1 MKKLFTM
8 AMQKPALYETSKDN
22 IWSDPH
28 TVKRM
33 LKAHLDTTEDS
44 ATRRIETVEKAIN
57 WISRQFPAERYPTL
71 LDLGCGPGVY
81 TERFCKKGYAVTG
94 VDFSEHS
101 ITYAMHSARQQQLS
115 IHYLCADYTQL
126 HMNSRIHIITLIY
139 CDFGVLSAVDRKKL
153 LASVYSWLQPEGV
166 LLFDV
171 FLPSRYDGVP
181 ESKTWEITE
190 DGFWA
195 DERCLTLH
203 DVFHY
208 EEDNTVLNRYIAI
221 TEDDIRQFH
230 VWEHTFTKAELQEA
244 LQEAGFTSIAF
255 FRDMNGNPCGDYDQ
269 TMCIAACKSRTNATD
284 IGSDG

>member
-1 MKKLFTM
+1 MKKLFTI

-44 ATRRIETVEKAIN
+44 ATRRIETVEKAID

-126 HMNSRIHIITLIY
+126 HMNSRFHIITLIY

-153 LASVYSWLQPEGV
+153 
-166 LLFDV
+166 
-171 FLPSRYDGVP
+171 
-181 ESKTWEITE
+181 
-190 DGFWA
+190 
-195 DERCLTLH
+195 
-203 DVFHY
+203 
-208 EEDNTVLNRYIAI
+208 
-221 TEDDIRQFH
+221 
-230 VWEHTFTKAELQEA
+230 
-244 LQEAGFTSIAF
+244 
-255 FRDMNGNPCGDYDQ
+255 
-269 TMCIAACKSRTNATD
+269 
-284 IGSDG
+284 